1 MPNAAQSA
9 PHKRKKVLKLSSG
22 FYGTKSNAY
31 RMAMQAVDRAGKFAT
46 RDRRQKKRQFR
57 SLWIVRI
64 NAAAHMNGLS
74 YNQFI
79 NGLKLAGCDLD
90 RKVLA
95 ELAAAADPK
104 PFAGLVDLAK
114 QALAQ
119 VTQKPQSEASSKPAA
134 KKAAPAKKAAAPK
147 KAPAAKEAR
156 A

>member
-1 MPNAAQSA
+1 MPRAKRGPKRAAT
-9 PHKRKKVLKLSSG
+9 RKKVLKLSSG
-22 FYGTKSNAY
+22 FFGTKSNAY

-79 NGLKLAGCDLD
+79 SGLKLAGCDLD

-119 VTQKPQSEASSKPAA
+119 KPQTEAA
-134 KKAAPAKKAAAPK
+134 KKAAPAKKAPAK
-147 KAPAAKEAR
+147 KAAAKEAR

>member
-1 MPNAAQSA
+1 MPRVKRGAKRA
-9 PHKRKKVLKLSSG
+9 HKRKKVLKLSSG

-64 NAAAHMNGLS
+64 NAAVHQYGLS
-74 YNQFI
+74 YNHFI
-79 NGLKLAGCDLD
+79 SGLKAAGCELD

-95 ELAAAADPK
+95 QLAAAADPK
-104 PFAGLVDLAK
+104 AFAGLVDLAK

-119 VTQKPQSEASSKPAA
+119 MPQALQASP
-134 KKAAPAKKAAAPK
+134 APAKA
-147 KAPAAKEAR
+147 
-156 A
+156 

>member
-1 MPNAAQSA
+1 MPRVKRGAKRA
-9 PHKRKKVLKLSSG
+9 HKRKKVLKLSSG

-64 NAAAHMNGLS
+64 NAAAHQYGMS
-74 YNQFI
+74 YNHFI
-79 NGLKLAGCDLD
+79 SGLKAAGCDLD

-95 ELAAAADPK
+95 QIAASEDSK
-104 PFAGLVDLAK
+104 VFAGLVDLAK

-119 VTQKPQSEASSKPAA
+119 VAQGVQVAKASPTAA
-134 KKAAPAKKAAAPK
+134 KA
-147 KAPAAKEAR
+147 
-156 A
+156 